1 MSIGQTGR
9 RSQQFGQHHLRRHQ
23 VSYTPSMEVP
33 DLTPPPEE
41 PAPELPP
48 LEEMEAEI
56 QRAIGS
62 ISATE
67 EKNTDMVEAEGTE
80 ISPEAVAERVYAML
94 LADTKRQRERLG
106 NRYNRT

>member
-9 RSQQFGQHHLRRHQ
+9 RAQQFGQHHLKRHQ
-23 VSYTPSMEVP
+23 VSYTPSVEVP
-33 DLTPPPEE
+33 DFMPPPDESTTDS
-41 PAPELPP
+41 PAGEL
-48 LEEMEAEI
+48 EAEI

-67 EKNTDMVEAEGTE
+67 EKNTDTVEAEGTQV
-80 ISPEAVAERVYAML
+80 SPEAVAERVYAML

>member
-9 RSQQFGQHHLRRHQ
+9 RSQQFGQNHLKRHQ
-23 VSYTPSMEVP
+23 VNYTASVEVP
-33 DLTPPPEE
+33 DLTPPPDVSLST
-41 PAPELPP
+41 PDSI
-48 LEEMEAEI
+48 EAEI

-67 EKNTDMVEAEGTE
+67 EKNSDMVEAEGTE